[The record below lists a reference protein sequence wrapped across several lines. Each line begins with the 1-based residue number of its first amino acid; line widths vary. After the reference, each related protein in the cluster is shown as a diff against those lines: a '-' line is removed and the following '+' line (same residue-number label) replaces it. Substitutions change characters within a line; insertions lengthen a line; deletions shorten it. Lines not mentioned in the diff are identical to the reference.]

1 MEEIAAADER
11 RHQVEHLSEF
21 ISVKDLIQQV
31 KADLPENTPIPRES
45 TVLFSFVPKNA
56 HRKAAKLYKS
66 KVPLQFKIQS
76 RQLRSSHQDDHYCA
90 ALFKYIRQYAVKF
103 KKLVSFFCVDDKA
116 KVDFGEPGAANST
129 GVRGKKS
136 IVPITST
143 LVALDHDLQTKGSIT
158 PSVCLKIDIPDTIEN
173 SFYKGKVTV
182 TYKDSVFQPST
193 PFRHGIE
200 IQRILENGDGD
211 VPPVLII
218 YSDGGPDHRIT
229 YHSVKLALIVL
240 FKILDLDLLIAG
252 RTAPGHSWLNPS
264 ERIMSV
270 LNLAFQNVALMRD
283 ECTGEMEM
291 TLKGANSLAEIRG
304 KADRVRGLKQAWIQ
318 AVQPIIET
326 LESRTNQLSL
336 KGEQFTCKD
345 AATDEDVTAFE
356 QQLQQVVDGTI
367 TLGQYQEKHLKSKSG
382 ECEIMNSNFIQVVC
396 AIKEGE
402 IAVCFQMFS

>member
-1 MEEIAAADER
+1 M
-11 RHQVEHLSEF
+11 
-21 ISVKDLIQQV
+21 
-31 KADLPENTPIPRES
+31 
-45 TVLFSFVPKNA
+45 
-56 HRKAAKLYKS
+56 
-66 KVPLQFKIQS
+66 
-76 RQLRSSHQDDHYCA
+76 
-90 ALFKYIRQYAVKF
+90 
-103 KKLVSFFCVDDKA
+103 
-116 KVDFGEPGAANST
+116 
-129 GVRGKKS
+129 
-136 IVPITST
+136 
-143 LVALDHDLQTKGSIT
+143 QTKGSIT

-240 FKILDLDLLIAG
+240 FKILDLDLLIVG

-283 ECTGEMEM
+283 ECTVEMEM
-291 TLKGANSLAEIRG
+291 TLKGANPMAEIRG

-326 LESRTNQLSL
+326 LESRTNRLSL

-367 TLGQYQEKHLKSKSG
+367 TSSVYMGIPGQPFLPHFTPFLPPWTTFQNLLNIFKRYIIQNPHIIYLTYISKSFQLKSISFK
-382 ECEIMNSNFIQVVC
+382 
-396 AIKEGE
+396 A
-402 IAVCFQMFS
+402 